1 MDYNRRHL
9 KDLTRVADLLWALI
23 SFTLPI
29 LEGNTPS
36 SMLCIFFGVLW
47 DGRGYLS
54 HCRGSN
60 SSPISCKVWWI
71 LHCWVYWCCSRPSAS
86 WMWDPISVW
95 ISSSYCML
103 TCMWSGLQECFQ
115 QPAWGET
122 RSLKQLGLPLQHY
135 THLCTHCR
143 VVIRLYSVS
152 NHILQSEEG
161 YPLGHL
167 LFCTTIHPFTGS
179 RCYYIY
185 GWWGQLSLYYIC
197 DCTYMCMQ
205 IVELLVWAKNAH
217 FSIISKC

>member
-1 MDYNRRHL
+1 MEGGTCPIAVGLTLRRL
-9 KDLTRVADLLWALI
+9 VAKCGEFCIAESIGAALDP
-23 SFTLPI
+23 LHP
-29 LEGNTPS
+29 GCGTP
-36 SMLCIFFGVLW
+36 
-47 DGRGYLS
+47 
-54 HCRGSN
+54 
-60 SSPISCKVWWI
+60 
-71 LHCWVYWCCSRPSAS
+71 
-86 WMWDPISVW
+86 SVW